1 MFAKTLT
8 LVLALAC
15 APLAMAAK
23 DKKEAIAIEPQQF
36 ADTRG
41 DIEDAIR
48 KTDRYSELTL
58 TQREKLQ
65 EALDRMEAILA
76 GVESVDALE
85 EAQKT
90 QLFND
95 QELVNSMLTEA
106 AEDSRLICK
115 REKRV
120 GSHRYTNSCITVA
133 ERRRLR
139 DSAIQ
144 DARLQR
150 GPRGGSGIGG
160 LSTGDN

>member
-1 MFAKTLT
+1 MLTRTLA
-8 LVLALAC
+8 LVMALAC

-23 DKKEAIAIEPQQF
+23 EKQEAIALEPQQF
-36 ADTRG
+36 SDSRS
-41 DIEDAIR
+41 DIEEAIR

-65 EALDRMEAILA
+65 EALDRMEATLA
-76 GVESVDALE
+76 GVDSVEALE

-95 QELVNSMLTEA
+95 QELVNTMLTEA

-120 GSHRYTNSCITVA
+120 GSHRYTNSCMTVA

-144 DARLQR
+144 DARVQR
-150 GPRGGSGIGG
+150 GARGGDG
-160 LSTGDN
+160 LSGMSTGGN